1 MARITI
7 KRDRYGNVIVKGNVA
22 IDSPFYA
29 FALGK
34 VLAGKFM
41 EISWEPITNTRN
53 RSMEQ
58 ESKR

>member
-7 KRDRYGNVIVKGNVA
+7 KSDCYGNVIVKGNTE

-29 FALGK
+29 FALEK
-34 VLAGKFM
+34 VLAGKFI

-58 ESKR
+58 EVQ